1 MIVLGI
7 DTGGGACSVAL
18 TRDGQPL
25 RISSVPMR
33 HGHAEHLVPAIER
46 LLAECGLTPSAL
58 GLIGVTVGPG
68 AFTGLRVGLAA
79 AGGLAL
85 ATSAPIVGV
94 SSFDAVAAMCRR
106 LKPKERRAIIIDSR
120 RAEPFVQLFDANG
133 TLGQAGWHA
142 VPAIIDRLLG
152 ADVTL
157 LAGDGAPAIA
167 SALGGKS
174 ITVEAVGPIDPLV
187 VCRLALERADQG
199 TADPPAPAY
208 LRPPDARLPT
218 PTVG

>member
-18 TRDGQPL
+18 TRDGHPL
-25 RISSVPMR
+25 QWSSAPMR
-33 HGHAEHLVPAIER
+33 HGHAEHLVPEIER
-46 LLAECGLTPSAL
+46 VLAECGLKPSAL

-85 ATSAPIVGV
+85 ATGAPIVGV
-94 SSFDAVAAMCRR
+94 SSFDAVSAMCRP
-106 LKPKERRAIIIDSR
+106 LKPEERRAVVIDSR
-120 RAEPFVQLFDANG
+120 RAEPFFQLFDAKG
-133 TLGQAGWHA
+133 TAGQAGWHSIPTI
-142 VPAIIDRLLG
+142 VDRLRE

-167 SALGGKS
+167 SALGDNS
-174 ITVEAVGPIDPLV
+174 IIVEAEGPIDPQA

-208 LRPPDARLPT
+208 LRPPDARLPAAR
-218 PTVG
+218 